1 MDSSFKLFRCRSV
14 AFSALLWL
22 LAVALHPPV
31 VMAEVEF
38 IRSIDDGGKV
48 KYFREISGL
57 ALEKGDTVIIADG
70 GTGRLVSFTR
80 TRTKSF
86 LLSRKHNLIKSK
98 SLGGLVTT
106 VKGILVVVAS
116 GDNQILVLDK
126 KRVVKLT
133 IGDSGGAGKLNSPAA
148 IAYSDN
154 ERFYVA
160 DKGRDR
166 VAVFGRDGV
175 FLYAFGDRGTDSQ
188 RLSRPTHIG
197 VDAEERIYVLDRA
210 DGGRLS
216 VFDPKGNLLGRVS
229 ANTIKDQ
236 SERKPGFTAMAVDRA
251 GRLFVADS
259 GNGKLIELDWKNSK
273 AVSSFGSRGK
283 GRGQFRKI
291 SALALSEDARLA
303 IGDNGN
309 HKVEVYQLTRVDKDN
324 AERIKLPNISRG
336 RFHRADCSRAYAMP
350 GGDILCLNKDKK
362 KVSRLDSNGKLKLAF
377 AATFRK
383 PVAAAFDEK
392 SVVVLDDRSFKVFTH
407 QGKLRF
413 SAGRSGSRDG
423 QFRSPQ
429 SVAIRGGRI
438 YVADTGNRRIQV
450 FSRDGVFLSKVA
462 NKKGAPPLFRR
473 PIAVTVDSQGN
484 FYVADEALN
493 KVKIFSARNKLKYE
507 LGGDEKSTD
516 RFTRLR
522 DISVDGDD
530 NLYVL
535 CAIPGNAQTIRVY
548 SGPRLI
554 FRFGAL
560 SNTGSGMADP
570 RSLSVVSARKTTV
583 SVYDARRKGLIDFRF
598 LQVPARVGG
607 VVVEGGL
614 EQTRVSWQS
623 VPGSYIAKYAVYG
636 ATSGAGPF
644 ELIRTSK
651 HTETTIKHKDGQRY
665 SHFRI
670 SAISG
675 FNIEGLAARAQKDL
689 FQVGYA
695 SYVDK
700 QYDQAFKVF
709 TETLKAN
716 PKHAFA
722 MEYAGRSLVALAR
735 YQESIHYFTEL
746 AKHEGFELLAI
757 RLHAEALFRAKKF
770 IQARAVLDLAFARKN
785 ISTAAYVLCGE
796 LSLKMGDA
804 IGAVNCLEKALKR
817 DTNNVTAHFLLGRAY
832 VHVGV
837 VAKGLVEYDTA
848 VKLDPRNADVWV
860 QSGLAFQ
867 SLKRHKVAIT
877 RFNKALA
884 IDRLNAD
891 ARQGVAESYL
901 ATRRYNKARSIAL
914 SMAGDPNQ
922 EAAGHYLIGVIAM
935 AKGQKNEALLALSK
949 AGRAN
954 PDSARIWLA
963 LADVY
968 KKIGDV
974 AKRADSLKK
983 AAKAEPG
990 SFQTHYRL
998 GRLESQRGNNEAAI
1012 VSLER
1017 AVSLEPGHFNARFM
1031 LAKIQFDVEH
1041 YQDAD
1046 RHAREAARLKPKK
1059 YRPLLLLADIANKQ
1073 GKNGEA
1079 IDYLRAAIKLKKT
1092 SALLHTRL
1100 GRIYFENNIFD
1111 LAQKEFE
1118 RAALLAPRKADPKVL
1133 LGQLYLEIHQ
1143 FDAAIR
1149 VLNQAVRLDP
1159 SADNKLL
1166 RNTAYA
1172 EKKKSLVFKGNAPRI
1187 VMEQLRLQQVFSSA
1201 YKQYTNSPV
1210 GTVKVRNISG
1220 SDYQNLS
1227 LSFHIKG
1234 YMDFP
1239 TTKDIAV
1246 LKANSVQELPLLA
1259 LFNNKVL
1266 EIDEDTGVQVQLK
1279 LSFFRNGKRDSIEL
1293 TQPMTIYGKNA
1304 IVWSRTNMVGSFVT
1318 PRDDVLHNFVRQGIN
1333 ENRPDNGPL
1342 NQNLVSAMT
1351 LFNLLST
1358 HGLRYQVDP
1367 NNPYSRLKA
1376 KQVDYVQFPRDTL
1389 RLKSGDCD
1397 DLSVLYSAGLENL
1410 GIETAFID
1418 VPGHLLLMFNT
1429 GLPVDKRDAISLQRD
1444 LLVEHND
1451 SIWIPVETTM
1461 ISTTFS
1467 EAWAEGARKFNVWQ
1481 AKQRLKIISTRQ
1493 AWATYQPVTL
1503 PPADYTIEVP
1513 AKTQVSQKVHR
1524 EQVRLITKSLDRLV
1538 MPYRAMAQ
1546 SQAEDTEA
1554 LMQIAIIYAKYGL
1567 FSEAIKELDAI
1578 LKREPKHSA
1587 AYNNRGNIYLARE
1600 QYERALDAYRYA
1612 EKLDPTD
1619 GGIKLNLAMAY
1630 YKIGKLHEA
1639 SVKYRE
1645 ATLADKAIA
1654 GEYATFS
1661 RLLAN

>member
-14 AFSALLWL
+14 PFSVLILLFVVVL
-22 LAVALHPPV
+22 HPAVA
-31 VMAEVEF
+31 MAEIAF
-38 IRSIDDGGKV
+38 IRSVDDGGKA
-48 KYFREISGL
+48 KYFRKISGL
-57 ALEKGDTVIIADG
+57 ALNKGDSVIIADG
-70 GTGRLVSFTR
+70 GTGRLVTFTG
-80 TRTKSF
+80 TRPKA
-86 LLSRKHNLIKSK
+86 LSISGKDKPLKNK
-98 SLGGLVTT
+98 SLGGLAMT
-106 VKGILVVVAS
+106 VKGMLLLVAS
-116 GDNQILVLDK
+116 GDNRIVVLDK
-126 KRVVKLT
+126 KRAVKLI
-133 IGDSGGAGKLNSPAA
+133 IGGSGGAGELSSPAA

-160 DKGRDR
+160 DKGHNR

-175 FLYAFGDRGTDSQ
+175 FLYAFGDRGKDSQ

-197 VDAEERIYVLDRA
+197 VDIEEQIYVLERA
-210 DGGRLS
+210 DGGRVS
-216 VFDPKGNLLGRVS
+216 VFDRRGNLLGQVS
-229 ANTIKDQ
+229 AKKFRDGVSRSTN
-236 SERKPGFTAMAVDRA
+236 FTAMTVNSA
-251 GRLFVADS
+251 GQLFVADS
-259 GNGKLIELDWKNSK
+259 GNGKLIELDWKNGK
-273 AVSSFGSRGK
+273 VVSSFGSRGK

-291 SALALSEDARLA
+291 SALALSEDGRLA
-303 IGDNGN
+303 IGDDGN
-309 HKVEVYQLTRVDKDN
+309 HKVEVYQLTRVDKDE
-324 AERIKLPNISRG
+324 AERVKLPNVSRG
-336 RFHRADCSRAYAMP
+336 RFHRADCTRAYAMP
-350 GGDILCLNKDKK
+350 GGDILCVHKDKK

-383 PVAAAFDEK
+383 PVAAAFDDK
-392 SVVVLDDRSFKVFTH
+392 SVVVLDDRSFRVFTH

-413 SAGRSGSRDG
+413 TAGRSGSRDG

-450 FSRDGVFLSKVA
+450 FSRDGVFLSKVENTA
-462 NKKGAPPLFRR
+462 GAPPLFRR

-484 FYVADEALN
+484 FYVADEELN

-507 LGGDEKSTD
+507 LGGDEKSTE

-535 CAIPGNAQTIRVY
+535 GAIPGNAQTIRVY
-548 SGPRLI
+548 SGPGLI
-554 FRFGAL
+554 FRFGAV
-560 SNTGSGMADP
+560 SNSGAGTADP
-570 RSLSVVSARKTTV
+570 QSLSVVSARKTTV

-614 EQTRVSWQS
+614 EQTRISWQS
-623 VPGSYIAKYAVYG
+623 VPGSYIAKYAIYG

-644 ELIRTSK
+644 KRIRTSK
-651 HTETTIKHKDGQRY
+651 HTETTIKHNSGQRY
-665 SHFRI
+665 SHFRV

-675 FNIEGLAARAQKDL
+675 FDVEGLAARAQKDL

-695 SYVDK
+695 SFVDK
-700 QYDQAFKVF
+700 QYDQAIKVF
-709 TETLKAN
+709 AETLETN
-716 PKHAFA
+716 PDHAFA
-722 MEYAGRSLVALAR
+722 MEYAGRALVALGR

-746 AKHEGFELLAI
+746 AQHKGFELRAI
-757 RLHAEALFRAKKF
+757 RLHADALFRAKEF
-770 IQARAVLDLAFARKN
+770 IQARAVLDRAFAHKYS
-785 ISTAAYVLCGE
+785 STEAYILCGE

-817 DTNNVTAHFLLGRAY
+817 DANNVTAHFLLGRAY

-837 VAKGLVEYDTA
+837 VAKGLAEYDTA

-867 SLKRHKVAIT
+867 SLKRHKDAIT

-884 IDRLNAD
+884 IDRLNAA

-968 KKIGDV
+968 RKIGDV

-998 GRLESQRGNNEAAI
+998 GRLQFQRGDNEAAI
-1012 VSLER
+1012 ASLER
-1017 AVSLEPGHFNARFM
+1017 AVSLEPGNFETRFM
-1031 LAKIQFDVEH
+1031 LAKIQFDDEH
-1041 YQDAD
+1041 YQHAG

-1059 YRPLLLLADIANKQ
+1059 SGPLMLLADIANKQ

-1079 IDYLRAAIKLKKT
+1079 IDHLKSAIKLKKT
-1092 SALLHTRL
+1092 SSLLHTKL

-1133 LGQLYLEIHQ
+1133 LGQLYLEKHE

-1149 VLNQAVRLDP
+1149 VLSQAVKLDP

-1172 EKKKSLVFKGNAPRI
+1172 EKKKSLQFKGNAPRI

-1201 YKQYTNSPV
+1201 YKQYANSPV

-1220 SDYQNLS
+1220 GDYQNLS
-1227 LSFHIKG
+1227 LSFYVKG

-1259 LFNNKVL
+1259 SFNNKVL

-1279 LSFFRNGKRDSIEL
+1279 LSFFRDGKRDSIEL

-1304 IVWSRTNMVGSFVT
+1304 IVWLRSNMVGSFVT
-1318 PRDDVLHNFVRQGIN
+1318 PKDDVLHNFIRKGIN

-1367 NNPYSRLKA
+1367 NSPYSRLKTR
-1376 KQVDYVQFPRDTL
+1376 QVDYVQFPRETL

-1418 VPGHLLLMFNT
+1418 VPGHLFLMFNT
-1429 GLPVDKRDAISLQRD
+1429 GLPVDKRDAISLQQD

-1451 SIWIPVETTM
+1451 TIWIPVEATM
-1461 ISTTFS
+1461 ISTSFS
-1467 EAWAEGARKFNVWQ
+1467 EAWAEGARKFKTWQ
-1481 AKQRLKIISTRQ
+1481 KKKQLKIISTRQ
-1493 AWATYQPVTL
+1493 AWADYQPVTL
-1503 PPADYTIEVP
+1503 SPADYTIEVP

-1524 EQVRLITKSLDRLV
+1524 ELVRLTTKSLDRLV
-1538 MPYRAMAQ
+1538 TPYRAMAR
-1546 SQAEDTEA
+1546 SQADDTEA

-1567 FSEAIKELDAI
+1567 YGEAIEELDAI
-1578 LKREPKHSA
+1578 LKREPRHSA
-1587 AYNNRGNIYLARE
+1587 AYNNRGNIYLVRE

-1619 GGIKLNLAMAY
+1619 GGIKINLAMAY
-1630 YKIGKLHEA
+1630 YKIGKIHEA
-1639 SVKYRE
+1639 SAKYHE

-1654 GEYATFS
+1654 REYATFGQ
-1661 RLLAN
+1661 LLAN